1 MESSYL
7 DIDLHLKEIK
17 HLFVDPELNPFENQR
32 LQISG
37 VEEAAHYLRTKERKV
52 DKIRLNIFLSS
63 EKIEPDLQSRTA
75 DALSRYCDFKILE
88 NQHQLKIERAAGWR
102 AVMIGLIFS
111 ALCLLI
117 VLVVFLLGTLDDT
130 LFVVFG
136 GFFTILIW
144 MAIWNPA
151 EVFLYGL
158 QPYRLEIKA
167 YKALKNAEVVIKEE
181 T

>member
-1 MESSYL
+1 MESSYF

-32 LQISG
+32 LQIAG
-37 VEEAAHYLRTKERKV
+37 MEEAAHYLRTKERKV
-52 DKIRLNIFLSS
+52 DKIRLKIFLPS
-63 EKIEPDLQSRTA
+63 EKIEPDLQSRTS
-75 DALSRYCDFKILE
+75 DAVSRFCDFKIME
-88 NQHQLKIERAAGWR
+88 NQHQLKIERAEGRR
-102 AVMIGLIFS
+102 AVMIGLVFS
-111 ALCLLI
+111 ALCLLTI
-117 VLVVFLLGTLDDT
+117 LVVFLLGTLDDT

-158 QPYRLEIKA
+158 QPYKLEIRA
-167 YKALKNAEVVIKEE
+167 YTALKKAEIVIKDE